1 MDNPPLAAALGAG
14 GGGGEHAHGRLP
26 PDLDRPGAVAVRA
39 HLRRRAG
46 GTAVAVAGVAGLI
59 PLHGDCLL
67 TAEGRLLEADGDGHA
82 DALAPLGGVGIGAP
96 PAAEAAAEKA
106 AEDVPQ
112 VAEVEAPVES
122 AAEAPGA
129 EVGVNARMAVLVVP
143 GLLVRVGEDLIGLV
157 DLLELLLRRLV
168 PRIQVRVILPGHFFI
183 GLFDL
188 ILRGS
193 PGNPQDLVVIAFLFC
208 HRITN
213 FSIRNGELGIRNCG
227 IRSRRMN

>member
-1 MDNPPLAAALGAG
+1 
-14 GGGGEHAHGRLP
+14 
-26 PDLDRPGAVAVRA
+26 
-39 HLRRRAG
+39 
-46 GTAVAVAGVAGLI
+46 
-59 PLHGDCLL
+59 
-67 TAEGRLLEADGDGHA
+67 
-82 DALAPLGGVGIGAP
+82 
-96 PAAEAAAEKA
+96 
-106 AEDVPQ
+106 
-112 VAEVEAPVES
+112 
-122 AAEAPGA
+122 
-129 EVGVNARMAVLVVP
+129 MAVLVVP